1 MVEGE
6 RVEIQPVME
15 EEEAATYA
23 THSRCSGGGGEVYD
37 KDSPDRWQKLA
48 RAVGGKTAD
57 EVKRHYEMLVEDV
70 HNIETGKVPLPNYSK
85 HYSYNNNFVDEEQR
99 QSLFHF

>member
-1 MVEGE
+1 MASSTTSSSSSSSSSWSSKQNKMFEN
-6 RVEIQPVME
+6 
-15 EEEAATYA
+15 ALT
-23 THSRCSGGGGEVYD
+23 VYD

>member
-1 MVEGE
+1 MASSTTSSSSSSSSSWSSKQNKMFEN
-6 RVEIQPVME
+6 
-15 EEEAATYA
+15 ALT
-23 THSRCSGGGGEVYD
+23 VYD

-85 HYSYNNNFVDEEQR
+85 HYSYNNFLDEEQR
-99 QSLFHF
+99 LKGLKLQ